1 MLPAYADNVL
11 LDNTATTF
19 VLPSAFNDVAGAYT
33 IRATDVVTGA
43 TAETNITLN

>member
-1 MLPAYADNVL
+1 LL

-19 VLPSAFNDVAGAYT
+19 VLPSALNDPVGTYI

-43 TAETNITLN
+43 TAESKVTLK